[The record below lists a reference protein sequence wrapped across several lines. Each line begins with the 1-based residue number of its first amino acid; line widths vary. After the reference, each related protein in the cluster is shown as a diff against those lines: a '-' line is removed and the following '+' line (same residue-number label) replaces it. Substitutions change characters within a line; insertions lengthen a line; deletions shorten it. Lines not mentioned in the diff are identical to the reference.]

1 MFRRFFDEGLAQS
14 SYLLACSRTGRAAM
28 IDPRR
33 DVDEYLKVAR
43 GEGLTLTHAIDTHV
57 HADFLSGSRE
67 LSALGVTTVAGPG
80 AGLEFPHHEVRDGEV
95 IALGDL
101 ELTCLH
107 TPGHTPEH
115 ISIRT
120 SASGEPSRLFTG
132 DTLFVGAVGRPDLLG
147 ADVTRQLAHQLH
159 ASLFETLLALP
170 DSVEVWPGH
179 GAGSLCGTGIGHADH
194 STIGEERRGNAL
206 LQHRDR
212 QAFVHAVLADLP
224 DTPAY
229 FARMKRINK
238 EGPPLLDL
246 ARGVAAPRALS
257 ATVAAEACE
266 KGAWLIDL
274 RPPSEYGEAHP
285 PRSLSI
291 AFGPKVGYWA
301 AWVIPPDAPMVLL
314 TATPDQGRE
323 VRRQLLRVGLDR
335 VTGSIDGG
343 FPAWAAAG
351 LPAQRIDQISASRLR
366 EDEDARR
373 DLAIVDVRSD
383 SEWRRGHVDGALHI
397 PLQELAARAAELPAG
412 RTVATMCEGGTRS
425 GLAASMLQ
433 RAGLDRVV
441 NVTGGMSE
449 WRSGAGS

>member
-14 SYLLACSRTGRAAM
+14 SYLLACSRTGRAAL

-33 DVDEYLKVAR
+33 DVDDYINMAR

-67 LSALGVTTVAGPG
+67 LSALGVTAVAGPG

-120 SASGEPSRLFTG
+120 STSGEPLRLFTG

-147 ADVTRQLAHQLH
+147 AEVTRQLASQLH
-159 ASLFETLLALP
+159 ASLFEKLLALP
-170 DSVEVWPGH
+170 DAVEVWPGH
-179 GAGSLCGTGIGHADH
+179 GAGSLCGSGIGHADH
-194 STIGEERRGNAL
+194 STIGGERRRNAL

-212 QAFVHAVLADLP
+212 DAFVDAVLADLP
-224 DTPAY
+224 ETPSY

-238 EGPPLLDL
+238 QGPPLLDL
-246 ARGVAAPRALS
+246 AGGVAAPPALS
-257 ATVAAEACE
+257 AAVAAEACDN
-266 KGAWLIDL
+266 GAWLIDL
-274 RPPSEYGEAHP
+274 RPASEHGEAHP

-291 AFGPKVGYWA
+291 PFAPKVGYWA
-301 AWVIPPDAPMVLL
+301 AWVVPPDAQIVLM
-314 TATPDQGRE
+314 TATPNQGSE

-335 VTGSIDGG
+335 VAGSIDGG

-351 LPAQRIDQISASRLR
+351 LPTQRTDQISASRLR
-366 EDEDARR
+366 ADEDARR

-383 SEWRRGHVDGALHI
+383 GEWRRGHVDGAMHI
-397 PLQELAARAAELPAG
+397 PLPELAGRAAELPAG
-412 RTVATMCEGGTRS
+412 KTVATICEGGTRS
-425 GLAASMLQ
+425 GLAASILE
-433 RAGLDRVV
+433 RAGLDRIV